1 MFSIITIKQLRKTL
15 SLFEKNKITKE
26 KLTINN
32 KLFQIE
38 KKENGYFKIFNEDKY
53 FEIKISNENL
63 EHFIINTSKEG
74 VIREI
79 EKISGK
85 FLEGKQLW
93 KITETVNGIKKF
105 SFQCIINDENIEDLN
120 NVLGFSEE

>member
-38 KKENGYFKIFNEDKY
+38 KMENGYFKIFNEDKY

-93 KITETVNGIKKF
+93 KITETVFGIKKF

>member
-15 SLFEKNKITKE
+15 SLFEKNKIKKE
-26 KLTINN
+26 KITINN

-38 KKENGYFKIFNEDKY
+38 RMENGYFKIFNEDKY

-63 EHFIINTSKEG
+63 EHFIINTSREG

>member
-38 KKENGYFKIFNEDKY
+38 RMENGYFKIFNEDKY

-63 EHFIINTSKEG
+63 EHFIINTSREG